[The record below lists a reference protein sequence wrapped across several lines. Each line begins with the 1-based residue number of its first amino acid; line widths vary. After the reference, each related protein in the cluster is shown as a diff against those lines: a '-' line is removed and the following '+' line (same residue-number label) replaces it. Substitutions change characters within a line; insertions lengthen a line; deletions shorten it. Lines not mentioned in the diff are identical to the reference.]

1 MTTNGPEYDSP
12 GFLPE
17 ADNLTREEFLEIY
30 PEQEERAN
38 VLFGEPEE
46 DEVTPP
52 A

>member
-1 MTTNGPEYDSP
+1 MTTNGPVYDSP

-30 PEQEERAN
+30 PEQEERAKA
-38 VLFGEPEE
+38 LFDAPEDE
-46 DEVTPP
+46 EVTPP